1 LGQSTQLYA
10 TDALNYS
17 YQWWPDTSLSTL
29 LTFDPIAQ
37 PRNTTTYYL
46 NVVNEFGCLTTDS
59 IIIIIKAP
67 ICDLPVVFVPSA
79 FSPDGDGYNDILYI
93 NGNNIIDLNFAIYNR
108 WGQKVF
114 ESNDQSI
121 GWDGTF
127 KGESLAPDVFGYYM
141 QCTCDDGSQQFVKG
155 NITLLK

>member
-1 LGQSTQLYA
+1 
-10 TDALNYS
+10 
-17 YQWWPDTSLSTL
+17 
-29 LTFDPIAQ
+29 
-37 PRNTTTYYL
+37 
-46 NVVNEFGCLTTDS
+46 
-59 IIIIIKAP
+59 
-67 ICDLPVVFVPSA
+67 
-79 FSPDGDGYNDILYI
+79 LYI